1 MSKLFVN
8 RYCPKHDEDTLNEYT
23 GNGWV
28 CVECAKA
35 EAEAEEGKTPFWKEW
50 LELFV
55 SILLVCTIISF
66 LIYMGA
72 KALRDADI
80 TAAILFMLVF
90 ASSGSY
96 VSVRIDRIRKRNA
109 N

>member
-1 MSKLFVN
+1 MSN
-8 RYCPKHDEDTLNEYT
+8 T
-23 GNGWV
+23 
-28 CVECAKA
+28 
-35 EAEAEEGKTPFWKEW
+35 EEKPFWKEW

-55 SILLVCTIISF
+55 SILLVSTITTF

-72 KALRDADI
+72 KALRDNDI